1 MADARSEQ
9 GRVSASRAVIG
20 AARRARAPVATGRDT
35 GSAPSL
41 RRGVFFARSRV
52 RMRVRKLIAA
62 RAITISESIRCRRR
76 AISLP

>member
-1 MADARSEQ
+1 M
-9 GRVSASRAVIG
+9 IG
-20 AARRARAPVATGRDT
+20 AARRACAPVAADRDT
-35 GSAPSL
+35 GSAPPL
-41 RRGVFFARSRV
+41 RRGVFFLAHSRV